1 MGATKDVLSL
11 YAVNHLCAVA
21 QLFSTSAGA
30 EAQASDKLSNPKQLG
45 PFVAETKQPPP
56 PETRVAWPSWFV
68 ALLSWPAG
76 PGWQAKVGWPTAHA
90 DATETC
96 PTRQP
101 SLPLFL
107 LSSLFI
113 SHLSLRR
120 PVLPPLV
127 LPIPSPPPRSSL
139 PPESRS
145 RLVPAGPDPDPH
157 PVRVQRHES
166 RVVSSLSLLASDW
179 VGDGLVESR
188 AWLGSSA
195 ERPIFPPAA
204 QSGRS
209 VADSAPIVS
218 F

>member
-1 MGATKDVLSL
+1 MGQAIFSSAGRRKYES
-11 YAVNHLCAVA
+11 YFRRSPHRRKCC
-21 QLFSTSAGA
+21 LFSS
-30 EAQASDKLSNPKQLG
+30 
-45 PFVAETKQPPP
+45 V
-56 PETRVAWPSWFV
+56 
-68 ALLSWPAG
+68 
-76 PGWQAKVGWPTAHA
+76 
-90 DATETC
+90 
-96 PTRQP
+96 
-101 SLPLFL
+101 L

-127 LPIPSPPPRSSL
+127 LPIPSPPPRSSP

-157 PVRVQRHES
+157 PVRAQRHES

-204 QSGRS
+204 QSGRVVAVGSCRRRRGAERPIYQS
-209 VADSAPIVS
+209 VVFKKLLPSERDFERAFRIVEAELG
-218 F
+218 FCYDFFFTKYYVLHLRND